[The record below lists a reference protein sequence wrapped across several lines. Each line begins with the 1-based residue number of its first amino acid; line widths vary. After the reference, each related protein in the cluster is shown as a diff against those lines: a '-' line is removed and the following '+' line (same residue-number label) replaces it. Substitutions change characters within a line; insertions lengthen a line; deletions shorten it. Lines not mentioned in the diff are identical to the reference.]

1 MADEFTIEQLEALD
15 RAIASGT
22 LRAKYDTHEVQYRS
36 IDEMFRV
43 RALMREALG
52 LTNANTRRIFT
63 TFSKGIE

>member
-1 MADEFTIEQLEALD
+1 MAEFTLDQLAALD

-36 IDEMFRV
+36 IAEMLQV

-52 LTNANTRRIFT
+52 LTTMETRRKFMS
-63 TFSKGIE
+63 FSKGVE

>member
-1 MADEFTIEQLEALD
+1 MATEFTIEQLAALD

-36 IDEMFRV
+36 IAEMLQV

-52 LTNANTRRIFT
+52 LTTAETRRKFMS
-63 TFSKGIE
+63 FSKGIE

>member
-1 MADEFTIEQLEALD
+1 MAEFTLDQLAALD

-36 IDEMFRV
+36 IAEMLQV

-52 LTNANTRRIFT
+52 LTTLESRRKFMS
-63 TFSKGIE
+63 FSKGVE